1 MLQFLTLRNKISK
14 DPNRLYIYT
23 ATHKAKHCYKPRWSS
38 GAGFY
43 SQTFLHHI
51 FLPDISIPKLYV
63 VWRTVI
69 DIISC
74 PACSFFQKLENPWQ
88 NPRKLH
94 CITAKYFFSE
104 MIIQMPGHEHS
115 LPTVSVCC
123 VSYVLNSCWC

>member
-51 FLPDISIPKLYV
+51 FLPDISIPKLCCLKNSY
-63 VWRTVI
+63 RYNFLPCMFLPSEI
-69 DIISC
+69 
-74 PACSFFQKLENPWQ
+74 
-88 NPRKLH
+88 RKPL
-94 CITAKYFFSE
+94 AE
-104 MIIQMPGHEHS
+104 P
-115 LPTVSVCC
+115 
-123 VSYVLNSCWC
+123 